1 MDIKEGE
8 VLGTYEGQVYARGR
22 TVNDVRRELD
32 DKYPDPDELRDLEL
46 LISLTDD
53 EEYFEAHTS
62 SKCWPMQLINSPENT
77 QFSHN
82 CIFDNRDVLAITD
95 IPKGSEFLVNYGKGY
110 WSETRLLVS
119 PPRYQWK
126 QGSEV
131 KVFNNYIK
139 HEDRPSGKGKK
150 ALKIT
155 ARKRK

>member
-77 QFSHN
+77 QFSRN
-82 CIFDNRDVLAITD
+82 CIFENRDVLAITD
-95 IPKGSEFLVNYGKGY
+95 IP
-110 WSETRLLVS
+110 RLFVS
-119 PPRYQWK
+119 PPIYQWK
-126 QGSEV
+126 QGNELIYQWKLREMRQYSTGS
-131 KVFNNYIK
+131 
-139 HEDRPSGKGKK
+139 RG
-150 ALKIT
+150 
-155 ARKRK
+155 